1 MKNINKPLIIIAGN
15 QTQGAECDPGEIL
28 KAKFNVMFAADEKEI
43 FAVTGLAGIPD
54 LIILDSSSNQHS
66 ACSLCRKIKEEGFTS
81 RVPVLFIKSAKDS
94 ENEHIY
100 FEDPCSCFITRPFQP
115 SSLISVVKRHIR
127 KPENHLGL
135 HNLDSMERILNEEFA
150 DDEIHD
156 GFHDQ
161 YIACNYCNSRFNMD
175 MLNLTRDIAL
185 LVTLSGRILTVN
197 DRAAKVF
204 SVDPDYMTGKS
215 IDDFVAPEVS
225 DYMREQ
231 RGEISRTGKF
241 MRFLH
246 HFNGR
251 VYDFCLYPMR
261 CPDGVINIAGIF
273 VRDVTNI
280 KLLEDNIHSLT
291 QAMIKAQESERQ
303 RISMDLHDNVAQELA
318 SLRIDIQNF
327 LADNPAISTEMAQK
341 ISKWSKAIQ
350 GTIIEIRDIS
360 YDLKPPVIDQLG
372 FVRALCHYCDE
383 FQHKYRVNVDFFS
396 AGVEKLDL
404 CFEIQINLYRLVQEA
419 LNNIVKH
426 ANATQ
431 VVIRIVGSYPNLIMR
446 IEDNGMGFDVKNRIK
461 SAAREK
467 RMGLCGMEERVRLLG
482 GRFSIRSIP
491 GEGTRISVTV
501 PYIRDFENA
510 SLIQV
515 I

>member
-1 MKNINKPLIIIAGN
+1 MKNIHKPLVILAG
-15 QTQGAECDPGEIL
+15 TQSSRPDSDAGEIL
-28 KAKFNVMFAADEKEI
+28 KGKFNVMFAADEKEI
-43 FAVTGLAGIPD
+43 FALTGLAGIPD
-54 LIILDSSSNQHS
+54 LIILDSGADQHT
-66 ACSLCRKIKEEGFTS
+66 ACSLCRKIKEEKYTS
-81 RVPVLFIKSAKDS
+81 RVPVLFIKESRGV
-94 ENEHIY
+94 ENEHVY
-100 FEDPCSCFITRPFQP
+100 FDDTCSCFITRPFQP
-115 SSLISVVKRHIR
+115 SSLVSIVKRHIQDTR
-127 KPENHLGL
+127 NHSFR
-135 HNLDSMERILNEEFA
+135 NIDTTERILSDVLI
-150 DDEIHD
+150 DDDDSI
-156 GFHDQ
+156 GFNDR

-185 LVTLSGRILTVN
+185 LITLGGRILTVN

-204 SVDPDYMTGKS
+204 SVDPDYMIGRN

-261 CPDGVINIAGIF
+261 CPDGVINIAGVF

-327 LADNPAISTEMAQK
+327 LADNADLPREMAQK
-341 ISKWSKAIQ
+341 ITKWSKAIQ

-383 FQHKYRVNVDFFS
+383 FQHKYRVPVDFFS

-419 LNNIVKH
+419 LSNITKH
-426 ANATQ
+426 SRANQ

-446 IEDNGMGFDVKNRIK
+446 IEDNGIGFDVKDRIK

-501 PYIRDFENA
+501 PYIRDFESA

>member
-1 MKNINKPLIIIAGN
+1 MKHIHKPLIFMAGN
-15 QTQGAECDPGEIL
+15 HSAKDENDPSEIL
-28 KAKFNVMFAADEKEI
+28 QSKFNVMFAADEKEI
-43 FAVTGLAGIPD
+43 QGLTGLAGIPE
-54 LIILDSSSNQHS
+54 LIVLDSSVDQHA
-66 ACSLCRKIKEEGFTS
+66 ACSLCRKIKEENYTC
-81 RVPVLFIKSAKDS
+81 RVPVLFIKDSKES
-94 ENEHIY
+94 ENEHVY
-100 FEDPCSCFITRPFQP
+100 FDDPCSCFITRPFQP
-115 SSLISVVKRHIR
+115 SSLVSLIKRHIR
-127 KPENHLGL
+127 DNKVYSSRSI
-135 HNLDSMERILNEEFA
+135 DIKERILNEDML
-150 DDEIHD
+150 DDDNIS
-156 GFHDQ
+156 GFYDR
-161 YIACNYCNSRFNMD
+161 YVACNYCNSRFNMD

-185 LVTLSGRILTVN
+185 LITLTGRILTVN

-204 SVDPDYMTGKS
+204 SVDPDYMIGKT

-261 CPDGVINIAGIF
+261 CPDGVINIAGVF

-318 SLRIDIQNF
+318 SLRIEIQNF
-327 LADNPAISTEMAQK
+327 LADNSEMPREMVQR
-341 ISKWSKAIQ
+341 ISKWSKSIQ
-350 GTIIEIRDIS
+350 NTIIEIRDIS

-372 FVRALCHYCDE
+372 FVRALCHYADE
-383 FQHKYRVNVDFFS
+383 FQHKYRVPVDFFS

-419 LNNIVKH
+419 LNNIIKH
-426 ANATQ
+426 SRATQ

-446 IEDNGMGFDVKNRIK
+446 IEDNGQGFDVKDRIK

>member
-1 MKNINKPLIIIAGN
+1 MKNAQKPLIFLAGPHDYDQDCN
-15 QTQGAECDPGEIL
+15 LSEIL
-28 KAKFNVMFAADEKEI
+28 KSKFEVLFASDEKEVI
-43 FAVTGLAGIPD
+43 ALTGLVGIPE
-54 LIILDSSSNQHS
+54 LIMLDSGKDQLA
-66 ACSLCRKIKEEGFTS
+66 ACSLCRKIKEEHHTS
-81 RVPVLFIKSAKDS
+81 RVPVIFIKESKGVG
-94 ENEHIY
+94 NEHVY
-100 FEDPCSCFITRPFQP
+100 FEDPCSCFITRPFNP
-115 SSLISVVKRHIR
+115 SSLISTVKRHIKDNR
-127 KPENHLGL
+127 TYSFKNIQMHERMLSDENLEEE
-135 HNLDSMERILNEEFA
+135 NLTDFY
-150 DDEIHD
+150 DK
-156 GFHDQ
+156 
-161 YIACNYCNSRFNMD
+161 YVACNYCNSRFNMD

-185 LVTLSGRILTVN
+185 LITLSGRILTVN
-197 DRAAKVF
+197 DRAARVF
-204 SVDPDYMTGKS
+204 SVSPDYMIGKT

-231 RGEISRTGKF
+231 RMEIAKTGRF

-251 VYDFCLYPMR
+251 VYDFCLYPMK
-261 CPDGVINIAGIF
+261 CPDGIINITGVF

-291 QAMIKAQESERQ
+291 QAMIKAQEAERQ

-327 LADNPAISTEMAQK
+327 LADNSGMPDEMVQR
-341 ISKWSKAIQ
+341 ISKWSKSIQ
-350 GTIIEIRDIS
+350 GSIIDIRDIS

-383 FQHKYRVNVDFFS
+383 FQHKYRVPVDFFS

-404 CFEIQINLYRLVQEA
+404 SFEIQINLYRLVQEA
-419 LNNIVKH
+419 LNNIIKH
-426 ANATQ
+426 SRATQ
-431 VVIRIVGSYPNLIMR
+431 VVIRIVASYPNLIMR
-446 IEDNGMGFDVKNRIK
+446 IEDNGTGFDVKDRIK

-482 GRFSIRSIP
+482 GRLAIRSIP